1 MLAVVKRGS
10 LVSRRLLIAAL
21 ALGLFLLFD
30 IALFGWMIF
39 RSLSQ
44 REVEE
49 VLLETRLEAET
60 LAEQIARSTE
70 GRGDDLFTALASEAV
85 VQRYMEARLRER
97 GIVSSLEVR
106 DRAGRLVYTVSTE
119 VLIPVDPGLE
129 VPLDSPELAPGSEV
143 QTEVVSQGSFSYEV
157 PDVQVPI
164 GDIGTLQIGV
174 DPQAL
179 RLRIEKL
186 RRDLIREA
194 SLIGG
199 VTVALLLSA
208 YLIIWMLYR
217 RSRRFEVQAAEAER
231 MAYIG
236 TLASGLAHEIRN
248 PLNSLS
254 LNMQMLGE
262 ELPNAGAGG
271 SGARLLEI
279 TRAEIGR
286 LERLV
291 TDFLSYAR
299 PRPPEL
305 EEVAAAELLD
315 RTRQMLCGAA
325 RNHGVKLEA
334 IDSTGGAR
342 LLVDPAQVRQLLLN
356 LAQNA
361 LAATEERGRAAVV
374 RLRAERRGATAVLAV
389 EDNGAGIPAA
399 DRERVF
405 DLFYSTKKGGTGL
418 GLAIVDRIA
427 KNHGGRVDL
436 ESEPGKGTVFS
447 VLLPGA
453 VVGEVVEAEA
463 AHA

>member
-1 MLAVVKRGS
+1 MLSGVKRGS
-10 LVSRRLLIAAL
+10 IVSRRLLVASL
-21 ALGLFLLFD
+21 ALGLFLLLD

-60 LAEQIARSTE
+60 LAEQIAGSTE
-70 GRGDDLFTALASEAV
+70 GRGDLFTALASETV
-85 VQRYMEARLRER
+85 VQRSMDALRER
-97 GIVSSLEVR
+97 EIVHSLEVR
-106 DRAGRLVYTVSTE
+106 DREGRLVYAVNTE
-119 VLIPVDPGLE
+119 VLIPKEPDLAL
-129 VPLDSPELAPGSEV
+129 PLDSPELAPGSEV
-143 QTEVVSQGSFSYEV
+143 ETEVLSQESFSYEV

-174 DPQAL
+174 DPEAL
-179 RLRIEKL
+179 RVRIEKL

-194 SLIGG
+194 SVIGA
-199 VTVALLLSA
+199 VTVALLSSA
-208 YLIIWMLYR
+208 YLIIWALYR

-262 ELPNAGAGG
+262 ELPDAGAGG

-279 TRAEIGR
+279 TRGEIGR

-305 EEVAAAELLD
+305 EEVPAAELLE
-315 RTRQMLCGAA
+315 RTRQVLCGAA

-374 RLRAERRGATAVLAV
+374 RLRAERRGTSAVLAV

-427 KNHGGRVDL
+427 KNHGGRVEL

-453 VVGEVVEAEA
+453 VVGEVVEAAEA

>member
-1 MLAVVKRGS
+1 MLAGVKRGS
-10 LVSRRLLIAAL
+10 IVSRRLLVASL
-21 ALGLFLLFD
+21 ALGLFLLLD
-30 IALFGWMIF
+30 IALFGWLIF

-49 VLLETRLEAET
+49 VLLETRLEAES
-60 LAEQIARSTE
+60 LAEQIAGSIEEE
-70 GRGDDLFTALASEAV
+70 GGGDLYTALASKAV
-85 VQRYMEARLRER
+85 VQRYIETLLREQEFAH
-97 GIVSSLEVR
+97 SLELR
-106 DRAGRLVYTVSTE
+106 DREGRLVYVVNTVAR
-119 VLIPVDPGLE
+119 IPVEPGLE
-129 VPLDSPELAPGSEV
+129 LPIDSPELAPGSEV
-143 QTEVVSQGSFSYEV
+143 ETEVLSQESFSYEV

-174 DPQAL
+174 DPEAL
-179 RLRIEKL
+179 RVRIEKL

-194 SLIGG
+194 SVIGA
-199 VTVALLLSA
+199 VTVALLTSA
-208 YLIIWMLYR
+208 YLTIWVLYR
-217 RSRRFEVQAAEAER
+217 RSRRFEAQAVEAER

-262 ELPNAGAGG
+262 ELPDAGAGG

-291 TDFLSYAR
+291 TDFLAYAR

-305 EEVAAAELLD
+305 EEVSAAELLE
-315 RTRQMLCGAA
+315 RTRQFLCGAA

-389 EDNGAGIPAA
+389 EDNGAGIPPG

-427 KNHGGRVDL
+427 KNHGGRVEL

-453 VVGEVVEAEA
+453 VVGEVVEA